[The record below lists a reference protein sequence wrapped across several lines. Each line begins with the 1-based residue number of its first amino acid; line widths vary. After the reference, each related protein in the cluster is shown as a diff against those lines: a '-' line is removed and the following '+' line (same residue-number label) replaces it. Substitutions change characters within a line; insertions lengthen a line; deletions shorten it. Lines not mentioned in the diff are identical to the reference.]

1 MKVNGIVK
9 DRGTKETIV
18 GAKVFLSDAQGN
30 VKNNLGSITDIDGK
44 FSLEIPSGE
53 ISDGYLTASFISYTP
68 KTSKLTTNQSIYNF
82 EITDKVQSYDE
93 VEIIAES
100 PKTRC
105 EKQGGVYDSVNRKC
119 VLIANKPKIK
129 AGEGIKKRLIIGGVI
144 LLLVTVG
151 GLVIYKRF
159 KK

>member
-30 VKNNLGSITDIDGK
+30 IKNNLGSITDIDGE

-53 ISDGYLTASFISYTP
+53 ISNGYLTASFMGYT
-68 KTSKLTTNQSIYNF
+68 TMTYKLSPNQSIFIF

-100 PKTRC
+100 SKTKC
-105 EKQGGVYDSVNRKC
+105 EKQGGVYDPSSKRCNLVS
-119 VLIANKPKIK
+119 KPKIK
-129 AGEGIKKRLIIGGVI
+129 KNKKLRNQLIIGGFI
-144 LLLVTVG
+144 LLLATVG